1 MDTILFDRLKEL
13 ISDFQVEPLI
23 TGVPRDLAFER
34 VPRKAAICIGVRRC
48 GKSTLLFQQMQR
60 LLEQG
65 VSRRNLVYLNF
76 FDDRLHAL
84 RSDTLGL
91 VSEAYYSLYPEKKGT
106 EKVFFFFDEVQC
118 VPGWEAYVDRLLRTE
133 KCEVFLSGS
142 SAQML
147 SKEIATQMR
156 GRSLAW
162 ELFPFSFVE
171 FLRARKLTPSS
182 SMTSR
187 ERLLIRKAFE
197 AYLETGGFPEVLDL
211 TPHLRVKTHQEYL
224 TAILFRD
231 VIERHDISSPKAVD
245 DLAHWLIDN
254 TASLYSANKLTGY
267 LKALGHKVPKATV
280 GDILGWFED
289 TYFLFT
295 VRIFD
300 ASLARSN
307 TNPKKIYCVDHAL
320 VQSVA
325 SGVLVNSGHLL
336 ENLVF
341 MSLRREHADIFYYK
355 TRSGREV
362 DFVIPMKGGAVRL
375 VQVCETLARPETRKR
390 ECQALADAMGEL
402 RCKTVTLVTLD
413 EEGEERV
420 ASGVITIT
428 PAWRFLL
435 EGRYEADLP

>member
-1 MDTILFDRLKEL
+1 MDAILLNRLKEL
-13 ISDFQVEPLI
+13 ILDFQSQPL
-23 TGVPRDLAFER
+23 TPGVPRDLALER
-34 VPRKAAICIGVRRC
+34 VPRKAAVCIGVRRC
-48 GKSTLLFQQMQR
+48 GKSTLLFQEMDR
-60 LLEQG
+60 LLKQG
-65 VSRRNLVYLNF
+65 ISLQNLVYLNL

-84 RSDTLGL
+84 RCDTLGL
-91 VSEAYYSLYPEKKGT
+91 IGEAYYSLYPEKKGV
-106 EKVFFFFDEVQC
+106 EKVYFFLDEVQC
-118 VPGWEAYVDRLLRTE
+118 VSGWEAYVDRLLRTE
-133 KCEVFLSGS
+133 NCEVFLSGS

-162 ELFPFSFVE
+162 ELFPFSFAE
-171 FLRARKLTPSS
+171 FLRARDLKPAAA
-182 SMTSR
+182 MTTR
-187 ERLLIRKAFE
+187 DRLLVCKAFD
-197 AYLETGGFPEVLDL
+197 AYWETGGFPEVLDVE
-211 TPHLRVKTHQEYL
+211 PHVRVKVHQEYM

-231 VIERHDISSPKAVD
+231 VIERHNLSCPKAVD

-289 TYFLFT
+289 AYFLFT

-341 MSLRREHADIFYYK
+341 MVLRRKGTGIFYYK

-362 DFVIPMKGGAVRL
+362 DFVVPLKGGQVSL
-375 VQVCETLARPETRKR
+375 VQVCESLARPETRKR
-390 ECQALADAMGEL
+390 ECQALAEAMGEL
-402 RCKTVTLVTLD
+402 GCKTAALVTRK
-413 EEGEERV
+413 EAGEERV
-420 ASGVITIT
+420 SEGTITIV
-428 PAWRFLL
+428 PAWKYLL
-435 EGRYEADLP
+435 EL